1 MGDSNGLEVWRQLH
15 ALYVRKTKVRSMAIL
30 SAIMGFPA
38 FTKERTLLEQV
49 QMLERL
55 GDEYQRTSGTN
66 ISDNI
71 LLTTLVRALPRAV
84 QQHIQLGMTNATTYQ
99 EVKGRVVAYE
109 RISNSW
115 TRDKILTECGANL
128 IGAVTSYA
136 GGSDSGPAPMEVN
149 LVQKGKGKKGKSG
162 DKGKGKNKGSYGT
175 GKGKGKNYGSG
186 KGKSQN
192 KGYDSRKGQQK
203 GQGNGQQYKQKLDI
217 NACAYCG
224 KTGHWQR
231 DCLKKKA
238 DQQQQVRQVG
248 EQSDSKRETAFSTAS
263 MSTGSGSQ
271 AIRLLSVQTCSNH
284 TGHVED
290 LTIHSVPTSPCSSHR
305 LRMVGELK
313 QFDMAASDSNG
324 SWTLSPSYSQ
334 HLRAVTNVDVHE
346 SCMDGC
352 DVILDSGEDTQ
363 VPSLSLKYVCVC
375 VAGPKPDACFVDA
388 QGAPLTVEA
397 TRLANIQF
405 GDVTFRDRFIISDV
419 TCPLLSL
426 GNVLRAGWSVVHVDG
441 VPFLTKGDK
450 QIEVLFKN
458 NSLCARG
465 QASVVSELDAAA
477 SKPAV
482 RVVELGMALRR
493 LVPGWNR
500 INPHLYAIRTTAPQH
515 VNTTLC
521 PAAEMMWLR
530 TTVFF

>member
-1 MGDSNGLEVWRQLH
+1 MIQSVQQAAQAASEAARALRDVGLQRQGGFAEANKTIQCPKDFGSAVSSEDQNNWADFAFSFRQWLCFADSTYAADLDYVEEHSDTVVTYNDTAAGQASKARSTKLHAILAGILKHRPLRLLRAVGDSNGLEVWRQLH
-15 ALYVRKTKVRSMAIL
+15 ALYVPKTKVRSMAIL

-66 ISDNI
+66 ISDDI

-99 EVKGRVVAYE
+99 EVKDRVVAYE
-109 RISNSW
+109 RISSSW
-115 TRDKILTECGANL
+115 TRDRILTECGANP

-136 GGSDSGPAPMEVN
+136 GGSDSGPTPMEVN
-149 LVQKGKGKKGKSG
+149 LVQKGKGKKGKSN

-175 GKGKGKNYGSG
+175 GKGKGKNYDAG
-186 KGKSQN
+186 KGKNQN
-192 KGYDSRKGQQK
+192 KGFDSRKGQQK

-248 EQSDSKRETAFSTAS
+248 EQSDSKQDTAYSSAS

-271 AIRLLSVQTCSNH
+271 AIRLLSVQTCSNQ

-290 LTIHSVPTSPCSSHR
+290 LTIHSVPTSPCSSHG
-305 LRMVGELK
+305 LRMVSELK
-313 QFDMAASDSNG
+313 QFDMAASDSDG

-334 HLRAVTNVDVHE
+334 L
-346 SCMDGC
+346 
-352 DVILDSGEDTQ
+352 
-363 VPSLSLKYVCVC
+363 CVQSQTWMFTSH
-375 VAGPKPDACFVDA
+375 A
-388 QGAPLTVEA
+388 
-397 TRLANIQF
+397 
-405 GDVTFRDRFIISDV
+405 
-419 TCPLLSL
+419 
-426 GNVLRAGWSVVHVDG
+426 WMSV
-441 VPFLTKGDK
+441 
-450 QIEVLFKN
+450 
-458 NSLCARG
+458 
-465 QASVVSELDAAA
+465 
-477 SKPAV
+477 
-482 RVVELGMALRR
+482 M
-493 LVPGWNR
+493 
-500 INPHLYAIRTTAPQH
+500 
-515 VNTTLC
+515 
-521 PAAEMMWLR
+521 
-530 TTVFF
+530 